1 MKIVPSPFGDLTLYR
16 TEANYAM
23 QCFVTSEPLAAKRIG
38 IEPRTFLIAESGY
51 NPYTTV
57 LATSEKYLNANP
69 KTVQSM
75 VEAVREGW
83 QAYLSDPAKTNE
95 FMAKLNPTMDAQT
108 FKDSAEAQKSLIR
121 SADTE
126 KLGLGAMTLTRWQ
139 TLVQQLIELKVID
152 KPVAPESCFREP
164 PKTSLK

>member
-16 TEANYAM
+16 TEMNYAM

-38 IEPRTFLIAESGY
+38 IEPQTFLIAESGY

-69 KTVQSM
+69 ETVKSM

-83 QAYLSDPAKTNE
+83 QAYLADPAQ
-95 FMAKLNPTMDAQT
+95 DQ
-108 FKDSAEAQKSLIR
+108 
-121 SADTE
+121 
-126 KLGLGAMTLTRWQ
+126 
-139 TLVQQLIELKVID
+139 
-152 KPVAPESCFREP
+152 
-164 PKTSLK
+164 